1 MCLGI
6 PGRIQSIDTGHPDL
20 AEVEVAGVTRKINI
34 GILEE
39 PPSAGDWVLI
49 QAGFAI
55 EKIDEQ
61 TAARQLSILNQ
72 YTGDSTIGEDPD
84 FDWDTMNQSS
94 SSSLDAS
101 KGPSRSA

>member
-39 PPSAGDWVLI
+39 PPRAGDWVLI
-49 QAGFAI
+49 QSGFAI
-55 EKIDEQ
+55 EKIDEE
-61 TAARQLSILNQ
+61 TAARQLELLNH
-72 YTGDSTIGEDPD
+72 YTGDSTTAEDLD
-84 FDWDTMNQSS
+84 FDWESMT
-94 SSSLDAS
+94 AS
-101 KGPSRSA
+101 VVNRGGR

>member
-20 AEVEVAGVTRKINI
+20 AEVEVAGVMRKINI

-39 PPSAGDWVLI
+39 PPRAGDWVLI
-49 QAGFAI
+49 QSGFAI

-61 TAARQLSILNQ
+61 TAATQLELLNH
-72 YTGDSTIGEDPD
+72 YTGDSVIGEDPD
-84 FDWDTMNQSS
+84 FDWENMT
-94 SSSLDAS
+94 AS
-101 KGPSRSA
+101 AANRGAR